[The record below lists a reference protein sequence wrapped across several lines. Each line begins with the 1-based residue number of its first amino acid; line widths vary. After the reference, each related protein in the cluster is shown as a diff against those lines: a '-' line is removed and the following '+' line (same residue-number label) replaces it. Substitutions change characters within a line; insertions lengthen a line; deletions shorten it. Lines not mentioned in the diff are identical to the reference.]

1 MGETVLMIRE
11 KLKALSNCEPYSLT
25 GNNREALAKRKI
37 RMDES
42 VLDGRVAVLLPLNEA
57 EFSDRDFAIN
67 ESILIY
73 MEEHEKA
80 PSPIELMDIMNT
92 NKLSDVYLQLKHLQ
106 DIGVIGYAPKMPNPI
121 VIVRGM

>member
-1 MGETVLMIRE
+1 M
-11 KLKALSNCEPYSLT
+11 
-25 GNNREALAKRKI
+25 EALAKGKI

-42 VLDGRVAVLLPLNEA
+42 ILDGRVAVLLPLNEA

-92 NKLSDVYLQLKHLQ
+92 NKLSDAYLELEQLQ
-106 DIGVIGYAPKMPNPI
+106 DIGVIGYVPKMPNPI

>member
-1 MGETVLMIRE
+1 MM
-11 KLKALSNCEPYSLT
+11 
-25 GNNREALAKRKI
+25 EAVAKRKI

-57 EFSDRDFAIN
+57 EFTDRDFAIN

-73 MEEHEKA
+73 IEEHEKT
-80 PSPIELMDIMNT
+80 PSPVELMDIMNT
-92 NKLSDVYLQLKHLQ
+92 NKLSDVYLELEHLQ
-106 DIGVIGYAPKMPNPI
+106 DIGVIGYAPKMSNPI

>member
-1 MGETVLMIRE
+1 M
-11 KLKALSNCEPYSLT
+11 
-25 GNNREALAKRKI
+25 EALAKRKI

-80 PSPIELMDIMNT
+80 PSPVELMDIMNT
-92 NKLSDVYLQLKHLQ
+92 NK
-106 DIGVIGYAPKMPNPI
+106 
-121 VIVRGM
+121 

>member
-1 MGETVLMIRE
+1 M
-11 KLKALSNCEPYSLT
+11 
-25 GNNREALAKRKI
+25 EALAKRKI
-37 RMDES
+37 RMDKS
-42 VLDGRVAVLLPLNEA
+42 ILDGRVAVLLPLNEA

-92 NKLSDVYLQLKHLQ
+92 NKLSDVYLELEHLQ

>member
-1 MGETVLMIRE
+1 M
-11 KLKALSNCEPYSLT
+11 
-25 GNNREALAKRKI
+25 EALAKRKI

-80 PSPIELMDIMNT
+80 PSPVELMDIMNT
-92 NKLSDVYLQLKHLQ
+92 NKLSDVYLELEHLQ
-106 DIGVIGYAPKMPNPI
+106 DIGVIG
-121 VIVRGM
+121 

>member
-1 MGETVLMIRE
+1 M
-11 KLKALSNCEPYSLT
+11 
-25 GNNREALAKRKI
+25 EALAKRKI

-73 MEEHEKA
+73 MEEHEKT
-80 PSPIELMDIMNT
+80 PSPVELMDIMNT
-92 NKLSDVYLQLKHLQ
+92 NKLSDVYLELEHLQ
-106 DIGVIGYAPKMPNPI
+106 DIGVTGYAPKMPNPI

>member
-1 MGETVLMIRE
+1 M
-11 KLKALSNCEPYSLT
+11 
-25 GNNREALAKRKI
+25 EAIAKRKI

-73 MEEHEKA
+73 MEEHEKT
-80 PSPIELMDIMNT
+80 PSPVELMDIMNT
-92 NKLSDVYLQLKHLQ
+92 NKLSDVVNGG
-106 DIGVIGYAPKMPNPI
+106 DKM
-121 VIVRGM
+121 

>member
-1 MGETVLMIRE
+1 M
-11 KLKALSNCEPYSLT
+11 
-25 GNNREALAKRKI
+25 EAIAKRKI

-80 PSPIELMDIMNT
+80 PSPVELMDIMNT
-92 NKLSDVYLQLKHLQ
+92 DRKSV
-106 DIGVIGYAPKMPNPI
+106 V
-121 VIVRGM
+121 

>member
-1 MGETVLMIRE
+1 M
-11 KLKALSNCEPYSLT
+11 
-25 GNNREALAKRKI
+25 EALAKRKI

-80 PSPIELMDIMNT
+80 PSPVELMDIMNT
-92 NKLSDVYLQLKHLQ
+92 NKLSDAYLELEHLQ